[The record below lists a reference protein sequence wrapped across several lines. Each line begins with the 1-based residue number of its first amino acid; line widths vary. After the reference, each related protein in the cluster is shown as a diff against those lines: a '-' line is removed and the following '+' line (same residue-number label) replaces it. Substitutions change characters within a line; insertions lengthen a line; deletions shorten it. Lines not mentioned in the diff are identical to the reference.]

1 LLGSS
6 FLLIPQPSDSR
17 RVEKNPFLNY
27 RPSKE
32 KPEEPPSGFKEE
44 LLQSAGSSSHILSF
58 YFIFR
63 LFARP
68 EACLFCY

>member
-1 LLGSS
+1 M
-6 FLLIPQPSDSR
+6 
-17 RVEKNPFLNY
+17 
-27 RPSKE
+27 E

-44 LLQSAGSSSHILSF
+44 LQPTAGSSSHILLF

-68 EACLFCY
+68 GASLFCYLSKFSADGVA